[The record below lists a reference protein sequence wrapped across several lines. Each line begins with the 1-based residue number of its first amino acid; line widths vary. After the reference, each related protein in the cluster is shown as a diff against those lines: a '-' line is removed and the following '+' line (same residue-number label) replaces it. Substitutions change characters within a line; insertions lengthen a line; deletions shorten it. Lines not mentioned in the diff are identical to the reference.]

1 MWERR
6 ILWGS
11 SKSPRRSHKTWV
23 SRSGSETLDKS
34 HFLSVRHRA
43 HLQQKASE
51 PSELQVPFHWH
62 TMRDFQNF
70 NFLKPQILYL
80 SNQERAMDSK
90 NKIRHCSETI
100 LLTLPVT
107 LSIKHLLMYLPG
119 SLDSS
124 GMKQLQF
131 SVQLAVSPALP
142 KCRPQGPAAAGVC
155 FGGGGRVMRRGIWA
169 QIQGLRSN
177 PSNPPEI
184 GIPDFGIY
192 FAHTI
197 QDSKQWGIWLTG
209 H

>member
-1 MWERR
+1 
-6 ILWGS
+6 
-11 SKSPRRSHKTWV
+11 
-23 SRSGSETLDKS
+23 
-34 HFLSVRHRA
+34 
-43 HLQQKASE
+43 
-51 PSELQVPFHWH
+51 
-62 TMRDFQNF
+62 MREFQNF

-80 SNQERAMDSK
+80 SHQERAMDSK

-100 LLTLPVT
+100 LLALPVT

-124 GMKQLQF
+124 GMKQLH
-131 SVQLAVSPALP
+131 QLAVSPALP

-155 FGGGGRVMRRGIWA
+155 FWGGGRVMRRGIWA

-177 PSNPPEI
+177 PSNPPET
-184 GIPDFGIY
+184 GIPDFCIY